1 MTSASVA
8 NFVRRNPSARAAT
21 ELLDEAGVP
30 WTLAF
35 GGKHPKIHF
44 SFGGRNHVH
53 PVAISPSDPYAFKV
67 AARDVRHILAGHAGP
82 SSEIQ
87 ETAMA
92 ADPKNALQLMFE
104 GQRVRVADR
113 DGSPWFVANDV
124 CAVLEISD
132 ARQAIGKLDEDERG
146 GYSIPTPSGAQE
158 MRVVSES
165 GLYTLIL
172 RSRDA
177 TTPGT
182 LPHRFRKWVTGEVLP
197 SLRKHGGYSTDPAIM
212 DLIKSMSAEI
222 SEVRAYA
229 DLALEAARKVETA
242 LADGA
247 VSPTVDLATTVTAD
261 EMVAMAGV
269 PKDERQRGTSRLVTA
284 RMLKFTL
291 GHGCFRTPE
300 HLNASMPWR
309 FPREKAQEW
318 LYGPSLGGEQIRS
331 QVAERQRS
339 KARKGRESGQI
350 GLSLVPPSQPGAR

>member
-1 MTSASVA
+1 MSAASVS
-8 NFVRRNPSARAAT
+8 NYVRRSPAARAAT
-21 ELLDEAGVP
+21 EALDAAGIP
-30 WTLAF
+30 WTITF
-35 GGKHPKIHF
+35 GGKHAKLHF
-44 SFGGRNHVH
+44 AFGGRNHVH
-53 PVAISPSDPYAFKV
+53 PVAFSPSDPSAFKS
-67 AARDVRHILAGHAGP
+67 AARDIRRVLNSKPDAADQP
-82 SSEIQ
+82 Q
-87 ETAMA
+87 EPAMA
-92 ADPKNALQLMFE
+92 ADQKNALQLMFE
-104 GQRVRVADR
+104 GRQVRVSDR
-113 DGSPWFVANDV
+113 DGSPWFVAADV
-124 CAVLEISD
+124 CAVLGLTNPSMSLKSLDDDEKAKKFLGSGSD
-132 ARQAIGKLDEDERG
+132 AI
-146 GYSIPTPSGAQE
+146 
-158 MRVVSES
+158 VVSES

-172 RSRDA
+172 RSQGA

-212 DLIKSMSAEI
+212 DLIKGMSAEL

-229 DLALEAARKVETA
+229 DLALEAARKFETA

-350 GLSLVPPSQPGAR
+350 GLSLVPPSQHGAR